1 MEEYQKKFA
10 KFLANSGALFFADN
24 LTLKDGRPT
33 PYFVNIGN
41 VAQKTSL
48 RKELAQ
54 AYASMIERNINEG
67 MLIDIVFGPSYK
79 ASLFVGA
86 KFFDGCNIY
95 MVDDVGTSM
104 QTKKDGLDKIA
115 SESKI
120 LGINSNV
127 VGIGIAVDREQV
139 GPVYDQGKI
148 VLNAHGEDAIGN
160 FVKDTRIPVNSI
172 VGIKNTIDYLFKQ
185 NHPLIINGQK
195 RIMDKTTYGNFLT
208 YMKTYGANR

>member
-48 RKELAQ
+48 RKELK
-54 AYASMIERNINEG
+54 IHGEG
-67 MLIDIVFGPSYK
+67 STK